1 MRPFRSILEIPGLRA
16 CVQSPPHAAVR
27 QLLRRS
33 GAQNDRQDMCDQWL
47 KHQFA
52 RRGAVATA
60 TACAACRECSFF
72 QVRIFK
78 LLENCF
84 STPRALQSEFVDVE
98 ERKMILS
105 MPPSELAQRSAVN
118 GLGFGFYQLQVPY
131 ENRTARF
138 VTES

>member
-1 MRPFRSILEIPGLRA
+1 MVEASV
-16 CVQSPPHAAVR
+16 C
-27 QLLRRS
+27 
-33 GAQNDRQDMCDQWL
+33 
-47 KHQFA
+47 
-52 RRGAVATA
+52 TA
-60 TACAACRECSFF
+60 GCCGNSNRLCCMSRMFVF

-118 GLGFGFYQLQVPY
+118 GLGFGLYQLQVPY

>member
-1 MRPFRSILEIPGLRA
+1 MVEASLCTPVCCGNSNRLCCMSRMF
-16 CVQSPPHAAVR
+16 V
-27 QLLRRS
+27 
-33 GAQNDRQDMCDQWL
+33 
-47 KHQFA
+47 
-52 RRGAVATA
+52 
-60 TACAACRECSFF
+60 F

-105 MPPSELAQRSAVN
+105 MPPSELALRSAVN
-118 GLGFGFYQLQVPY
+118 GLGFGLYQLQVPY